1 MLQLSRPWDARRRA
15 TTPPGSHPR
24 PRQPTARSGS
34 RLERDPFCCAPGQL
48 SYGTRAMQSAIR
60 TEHLG
65 KTFRVGFWGR
75 KVKAVEDLSLEVGE
89 GEIFG
94 LLGPNGAGKTT
105 AIKML
110 LGFVRPT
117 NGRAFVAGEPA
128 GSLAAR
134 RTLGYLPENP
144 ALYEFLTGE
153 EYLRFAGRLAG
164 LSRRDAA
171 SRTERLLE
179 QVGLKGRAD
188 RAIRRFS
195 KGMVQRLGLAQALI
209 GEPRIVILD
218 EPMSGLD
225 PIGRKDVR
233 DLIFDLRRQGRT
245 VLFSTHILSDV
256 EAICDRVGII
266 VGGRLTDCGALADLV
281 APGARAIEL
290 VVENAAPTLIAK
302 LEQDG
307 VRVLQRDRAT
317 VFTFSDEE
325 R

>member
-1 MLQLSRPWDARRRA
+1 
-15 TTPPGSHPR
+15 
-24 PRQPTARSGS
+24 
-34 RLERDPFCCAPGQL
+34 
-48 SYGTRAMQSAIR
+48 MQSAIR

-117 NGRAFVAGEPA
+117 TGRAFVAGEPA

-134 RTLGYLPENP
+134 RTMGYLPENP

-164 LSRRDAA
+164 LSRADAA
-171 SRTERLLE
+171 TRTQKLLE
-179 QVGLKGRAD
+179 QVGLAGRAD
-188 RAIRRFS
+188 RPIRRFS

-209 GEPRIVILD
+209 GEPDQLADRLAGEGAQV
-218 EPMSGLD
+218 
-225 PIGRKDVR
+225 
-233 DLIFDLRRQGRT
+233 LRRDGAV
-245 VLFSTHILSDV
+245 VLTFPS
-256 EAICDRVGII
+256 EAPAQAAVRAI
-266 VGGRLTDCGALADLV
+266 VGAGGVLVSLAPHRQTLESLFV
-281 APGARAIEL
+281 QRARDG
-290 VVENAAPTLIAK
+290 AAPA
-302 LEQDG
+302 
-307 VRVLQRDRAT
+307 A
-317 VFTFSDEE
+317 
-325 R
+325 

>member
-1 MLQLSRPWDARRRA
+1 
-15 TTPPGSHPR
+15 
-24 PRQPTARSGS
+24 
-34 RLERDPFCCAPGQL
+34 
-48 SYGTRAMQSAIR
+48 MQGAIR
-60 TEHLG
+60 TEQLG

-75 KVKAVEDLSLEVGE
+75 KVKAVEDLSLEVQD

-117 NGRAFVAGEPA
+117 RGRAFVAGEPA
-128 GSLAAR
+128 ASLAAR
-134 RTLGYLPENP
+134 RTLRYLPENP

-171 SRTERLLE
+171 SRAEQLLE

-188 RAIRRFS
+188 RAVRRFS
-195 KGMVQRLGLAQALI
+195 KGMVQRLALAQALI
-209 GEPRIVILD
+209 GDPRIVILD

-233 DLIFDLRRQGRT
+233 DLVGAGGVLISLAPHRQT
-245 VLFSTHILSDV
+245 LENLFV
-256 EAICDRVGII
+256 QR
-266 VGGRLTDCGALADLV
+266 
-281 APGARAIEL
+281 ARDG
-290 VVENAAPTLIAK
+290 AAPA
-302 LEQDG
+302 
-307 VRVLQRDRAT
+307 A
-317 VFTFSDEE
+317 
-325 R
+325 

>member
-1 MLQLSRPWDARRRA
+1 
-15 TTPPGSHPR
+15 
-24 PRQPTARSGS
+24 
-34 RLERDPFCCAPGQL
+34 
-48 SYGTRAMQSAIR
+48 MQAAIR
-60 TEHLG
+60 TETLG

-75 KVKAVEDLSLEVGE
+75 KVKAVEDLSLEVHD

-117 NGRAFVAGEPA
+117 CGRAFVAGEPA

-171 SRTERLLE
+171 SRTEQLLE

-188 RAIRRFS
+188 RAVRRFS
-195 KGMVQRLGLAQALI
+195 KGMVQRLALAQALI
-209 GEPRIVILD
+209 GDPRIVILD

-233 DLIFDLRRQGRT
+233 DLIFELRRQGRT

-266 VGGRLTDCGALADLV
+266 VGGRLTDCGTLSSLLEPGVRAVEIVARGVPDQLTEQLANEGAEVMRRDGALVLTFPSEPPAQAAV
-281 APGARAIEL
+281 RAIVGAGGVL
-290 VVENAAPTLIAK
+290 VSLAPHRQTLESLFVQRARDGAAPA
-302 LEQDG
+302 
-307 VRVLQRDRAT
+307 A
-317 VFTFSDEE
+317 
-325 R
+325 